1 MSTDPTRALL
11 DRLVGWSPVLL
22 LGGLA
27 ALTMWL
33 NAQIAP
39 PAASPDATS
48 RHEPDTIVERV
59 HAVVFDQSGRPTQVM
74 SADRGEHFPDDNTT
88 TLTAPRVA
96 LSDPA
101 QPRLDIAADSGKVT
115 DDRSNV
121 WFSGH
126 VKVVREADKAKPG
139 DDAARPSGPVTLDTE
154 RLHLLAQ
161 TKDVDSDTPVTIAD
175 ERGIIRGT
183 GLKMNLDTKAFTL
196 GGPVSGTIQPQ
207 ALPASR

>member
-1 MSTDPTRALL
+1 MTADPTRALL

-39 PAASPDATS
+39 PTAPTDTAA
-48 RHEPDTIVERV
+48 RHDPDTIVERV
-59 HAVVFDQSGRPTQVM
+59 QAVVFDKSGRPTQIM
-74 SADRGEHFPDDNTT
+74 SADRGEHFPDDSTT

-101 QPRLDIAADSGKVT
+101 QPHLDISADKGKVT
-115 DDRSNV
+115 DDRANV
-121 WFSGH
+121 WFDGN
-126 VKVVREADKAKPG
+126 VKVVRAAEKPAAG
-139 DDAARPSGPVTLDTE
+139 DDASKASGPVTLDTQ
-154 RLHLLAQ
+154 RMHLLAQ
-161 TKDVDSDTPVTIAD
+161 TKDVDSDVPVTITD
-175 ERGIIRGT
+175 DRGIIRGT
-183 GLKMNLDTKAFTL
+183 GLKMNLDTRAFTL
-196 GGPVSGTIQPQ
+196 SGPVSGTIQPQ